1 MKYLVLKGTAHE
13 RGLIHG
19 KAWPKEIHEFAAI
32 RKFLLKDSLNLWSEP
47 KLNKLLDAHIEV
59 LKKDKDLWSEFCGIA
74 EGAEISHRDL
84 MILNNHT
91 DLRDFGDGDFDE
103 RLLECSCFAFKQ
115 NEKIVAGQTWDMHGS
130 AKPYVAHLRI
140 EKEHQTQEVFTLTGC
155 LGLTGVSSNG
165 FAVFIN
171 NLRSREVSI
180 GYAWPAVVRK
190 LLNCSSIEEA
200 KSVITSYMPSGG
212 RNFLLV
218 DKNGATNLEVTAKR
232 TESTGDLSSGYL
244 FHTNHYVSSLKSTE
258 ESSSRSKTT
267 LKRYE
272 CLAKVAPKVAH
283 DKELSIQS
291 VAKNILGQ
299 STPELSIPLNV
310 MDPHASAT
318 CGGLVYDFEEKKG
331 VSFEGLFRE
340 NNQVEF

>member
-1 MKYLVLKGTAHE
+1 MRYLALKGTAHE
-13 RGLIHG
+13 RGLAHG
-19 KAWPKEIHEFAAI
+19 QAWPKEIHEFAAI
-32 RKFLLKDSLNLWSEP
+32 RKSLLKESLKMWSEP
-47 KLNKLLDAHIEV
+47 KLNKLLDAHIEI
-59 LKKDKDLWSEFCGIA
+59 LKKDPELWNEFNGIA
-74 EGAEISHRDL
+74 EGAKISHRDL

-91 DLRDFGDGDFDE
+91 DLRDFADGDFDE

-115 NEKIVAGQTWDMHGS
+115 NQKIIAGQTWDMHGS

-140 EKEHQTQEVFTLTGC
+140 EKANQVQEVFTLTGC
-155 LGLTGVSSNG
+155 LGLTGVSSNSFG
-165 FAVFIN
+165 VFIN

-190 LLNCSSIEEA
+190 LLDCTSIDEA
-200 KSVITSYMPSGG
+200 KTLITRFMPSAG

-218 DKNGATNLEVTAKR
+218 DKEGASNLEVTAKR
-232 TESTGDLSSGYL
+232 IESSGDLSSGHL
-244 FHTNHYVSSLKSTE
+244 FHTNHYISSLKLSE

-272 CLAKVAPKVAH
+272 CLERISPKVVQNN
-283 DKELSIQS
+283 DLSIEKIATSLLSQ
-291 VAKNILGQ
+291 N
-299 STPELSIPLNV
+299 TPELSIPINP

-331 VSFEGLFRE
+331 ISFEGLYWE
-340 NNQVEF
+340 KNQIKF